1 MEALKRSGAIGARK
15 LGSIPPAMSS
25 TSYTVAAEVG
35 EVSVARRRFQA
46 MRSDFAQAVGRRRL
60 AWSLAKEELFSGLE
74 FSRLGLVWLIIQP
87 LLWMLAV
94 LVLLRPTQVVRDP
107 IYALYVAVGVVL
119 YHGIQTFVTRGS
131 MVFTREAGRILN
143 IPLPLSLFVLKN
155 AMLVVLEL
163 AITLPI
169 VICTMIFATPPVG
182 PAMLLAIPGL
192 VIFFTFGIGVT
203 LTLGTLAT
211 RITDIV
217 QVTQSIMRVLL
228 FLTPVFWQP
237 EKLHGARHLFAA
249 FNPLYYMLLVVRDP
263 LMGVTPSKE
272 QYLIAILC
280 ALVAFTVGILVF
292 GRFRERIPMWI

>member
-1 MEALKRSGAIGARK
+1 
-15 LGSIPPAMSS
+15 MSN
-25 TSYTVAAEVG
+25 TSYTMAAKVG
-35 EVSVARRRFQA
+35 EVSVTRRRFEA
-46 MRSDFAQAVGRRRL
+46 MRSDFARAIGRRQL

-74 FSRLGLVWLIIQP
+74 LSRLGLVWLIIQP
-87 LLWMLAV
+87 LLYMLAV
-94 LVLLRPTQVVRDP
+94 LVLLRPTQVVKDP
-107 IYALYVAVGVVL
+107 VYALYVAVGVVL
-119 YHGIQTFVTRGS
+119 YHGGIQIFVTRGS

-155 AMLVVLEL
+155 AMLVILEL

-182 PAMLLAIPGL
+182 PTMLLAIPGL
-192 VIFFTFGIGVT
+192 LIFFTFGIGVT

-217 QVTQSIMRVLL
+217 QVAQSVIRVLL

-263 LMGVTPSKE
+263 LMGVAPSKE

-280 ALVAFTVGILVF
+280 ALVAFAIGILVF
-292 GRFRERIPMWI
+292 GRFRERIPVWI